1 MKEINVFVSYCNKE
15 HFCIHIDSDHLS
27 EGIYELVPT
36 NENEPAESRLNLTDL
51 NLIELN
57 QDPDQCSEE
66 PKANFTHEGKLR
78 CINPIIFVYIYI
90 YSFNICCNKFICP
103 FKFLGVG

>member
-1 MKEINVFVSYCNKE
+1 MDCNFIMKEINVNCILCNKE

-27 EGIYELVPT
+27 DGIYKLVPT
-36 NENEPAESRLNLTDL
+36 NENEPVESRLNLTVL

-66 PKANFTHEGKLR
+66 PKANFTQEDKPR
-78 CINPIIFVYIYI
+78 CITPLFSMLYSSNYSYI
-90 YSFNICCNKFICP
+90 
-103 FKFLGVG
+103 L